1 MAQPPPYDRSY
12 NFHDYQAENPLKP
25 LPADKLDE
33 EFSRVKTT
41 IDAVLQNL
49 ALIQRDDTALANKSV
64 GYDQLKDEIQLGFN
78 PPTDWTANHNYIV
91 RDTVFV
97 DVAMYRC
104 VVSHVSSNDFG
115 DDLNAGYWELVVDF
129 AGVQT
134 AAIAARDA
142 ALQAQADA
150 EDARDD
156 ALQAQADAESARD
169 AAIGAKNDAEAAKTA
184 SESARDAAV
193 VAKGLAEAA
202 QAGAEQAQADAEAAQ
217 QAAEDARDDAIA
229 AQNLAEGFKDDAE
242 AAKTASESA
251 RDAAVVAQG
260 LAEAAQ
266 QAAEDARDDA
276 LQAQADAESARDDAV
291 IAKTASESARDDAVV
306 AKNAAEDAQAD
317 AEAAQLAAENAR
329 DAAIQAKN
337 DAEGFKDDAESAAS
351 DAQDALST
359 AQSIYANMSGGLTG
373 QFLMKQSDDD
383 YDYTWADVAGGGGI
397 MLASVYDPNGVAGD
411 AFDMDNMVE
420 GSTNL
425 ILTAAERAD
434 IAANTSA
441 RHSHDNKAIL
451 DATEQAFTTA
461 LKNKLDGIEAGAQVN
476 AVTSVAGK
484 TGAVTLSASDINGL
498 GDAATRNVG
507 TTSGTVAAG
516 DDSRITGALQ
526 PTITTMVTF
535 NLPLSSSNKLMEL
548 QQGYSIYSD
557 NTGAGSHNSRLWF
570 DGPDGGEVLIGPRA
584 GASFLHQ
591 IRLRADT
598 TRIEGDCVVTGN
610 LTLNGSVLGSLPVG
624 STYIQMPGEA
634 TPSSLFGGTWTL
646 LFNNEGIF
654 FRTEGGNASSFGG
667 GIQSDELKSHTHSGS
682 TNSAGAHTHNSG
694 VSYGSGNGLNSA
706 FARESTV
713 QNLTPVIT
721 GSAGAHTHTVTINA
735 TGGAETRPRN
745 RTVRVW
751 KRTA

>member
-78 PPTDWTANHNYIV
+78 PPTDWTANHNYV
-91 RDTVFV
+91 ARDTVFV
-97 DVAMYRC
+97 DVSIYRC
-104 VVSHVSSNDFG
+104 LVSHISSNDFE

-129 AGVQT
+129 ASVQT

-142 ALQAQADA
+142 ALQAQAD
-150 EDARDD
+150 
-156 ALQAQADAESARD
+156 
-169 AAIGAKNDAEAAKTA
+169 
-184 SESARDAAV
+184 
-193 VAKGLAEAA
+193 
-202 QAGAEQAQADAEAAQ
+202 
-217 QAAEDARDDAIA
+217 
-229 AQNLAEGFKDDAE
+229 
-242 AAKTASESA
+242 
-251 RDAAVVAQG
+251 
-260 LAEAAQ
+260 AEAAQ

-291 IAKTASESARDDAVV
+291 VARGGAESARDDAVV

-329 DAAIQAKN
+329 DAAVQAKN

-373 QFLMKQSDDD
+373 QFLVKNSNSD
-383 YDYTWADVAGGGGI
+383 YDYGWADIPGGGD
-397 MLASVYDPNGVAGD
+397 MFSSVYDPNGVAAD

-461 LKNKLDGIEAGAQVN
+461 LKNKLDWIEAGAQVN
-476 AVTSVAGK
+476 AVDSVAGL
-484 TGAVTLSASDINGL
+484 TGTITDAALSAALGL
-498 GDAATRNVG
+498 GGAATLNVG
-507 TTSGTVAAG
+507 TSAGTVAAG
-516 DDSRITGALQ
+516 NDPRLIDNPYGRGNILGTVSQSGGVPTGAIIERGSNANGEYVRYADGTQICTNTRFVGPISVATGHIFRTNTL
-526 PTITTMVTF
+526 PWVFPAPFVGDNIGYGGTVGGGGSWVTATSVSETQS
-535 NLPLSSSNKLMEL
+535 NTRLMSSIE
-548 QQGYSIYSD
+548 
-557 NTGAGSHNSRLWF
+557 NSST
-570 DGPDGGEVLIGPRA
+570 D
-584 GASFLHQ
+584 
-591 IRLRADT
+591 
-598 TRIEGDCVVTGN
+598 
-610 LTLNGSVLGSLPVG
+610 LTLKEFAVG
-624 STYIQMPGEA
+624 RW
-634 TPSSLFGGTWTL
+634 F
-646 LFNNEGIF
+646 
-654 FRTEGGNASSFGG
+654 
-667 GIQSDELKSHTHSGS
+667 
-682 TNSAGAHTHNSG
+682 
-694 VSYGSGNGLNSA
+694 
-706 FARESTV
+706 
-713 QNLTPVIT
+713 
-721 GSAGAHTHTVTINA
+721 
-735 TGGAETRPRN
+735 
-745 RTVRVW
+745 
-751 KRTA
+751 